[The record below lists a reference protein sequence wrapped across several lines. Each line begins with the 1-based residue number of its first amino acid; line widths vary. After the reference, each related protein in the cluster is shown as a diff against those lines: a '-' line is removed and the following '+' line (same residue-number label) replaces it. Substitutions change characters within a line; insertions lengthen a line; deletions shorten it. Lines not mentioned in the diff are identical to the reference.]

1 MEEKQENN
9 AVNISQESNN
19 APDTN
24 SEPAPVL
31 SIEERESKLAEREK
45 ALELSER
52 KFFAKELITRNDM
65 SEELLDFIDYTSN
78 DTIKE
83 SVEKLK
89 KILNDYHNKA
99 GAQYTVNTGFS
110 HGDPPRGNDN
120 EFTRGLRSS
129 AW

>member
-45 ALELSER
+45 ALEIAER
-52 KFFAKELITRNDM
+52 KFFAKDLLSSKSLPSELIDF
-65 SEELLDFIDYTSN
+65 LDYSSDETTKTS
-78 DTIKE
+78 I
-83 SVEKLK
+83 EKLAC
-89 KILNDYHNKA
+89 ILEKYGS
-99 GAQYTVNTGFS
+99 GASGIRINTGID
-110 HGDPPRGNDN
+110 HGRAWVNSEN
-120 EFTRGLRSS
+120 SFTIGLRERR
-129 AW
+129 